1 MTEASSTPI
10 QSFQPIRLF
19 EVELSQ
25 PLPTLTSFD
34 AKTEQHYRQAR
45 MLVRLHATPLGLV
58 DLELTEELTPQDY
71 VGAIW
76 HSLHESINRHLQS
89 DGLTELASL
98 GIEGVPSQEAPACVL
113 TRAQHLTDAPFTSVV
128 VCTHERA
135 DQLRNCLESLSAL
148 IYPNYEIIVVDNAPR
163 TSATADVVQ
172 REFAHL
178 PNLRYVREN
187 KQGLSWARNCGL
199 ACAQGSYI
207 AFTDDDVLTDSYW
220 LAGLTQGFSAADRV
234 ACVTGLTLPAELETR
249 AQLWF
254 EQFGGFSRGFKRRIF
269 DLETTPQEDRL
280 GGPLYPYSTGRFG
293 SGNSMAFETA
303 FLREVGGF
311 DSALGAGTPTQ
322 GGEDLA
328 AFFQVIARGR
338 SLIYEPSAINFHV
351 HRRNQGELRKQMYGY
366 GTGLSAYLTSTLLG
380 APGRI
385 FELIARTPNG
395 LTYMLSADSP
405 KNRQRSDG
413 YPTGLVIL
421 ELWGVLH
428 GPFTYFLS
436 LYRQRRQVNPN
447 PQAPLKYEAPNK

>member
-1 MTEASSTPI
+1 MTEASVTPI
-10 QSFQPIRLF
+10 QSFQPIRLL

-34 AKTEQHYRQAR
+34 AKTGQHYRQAR

-58 DLELTEELTPQDY
+58 DLELTEELAPQDY
-71 VGAIW
+71 VGAVW
-76 HSLHESINRHLQS
+76 HSLHEAINRHLRS

-98 GIEGVPSQEAPACVL
+98 GIEGVSHQEAPACVRTQARSL
-113 TRAQHLTDAPFTSVV
+113 ADAPFTSVV
-128 VCTHERA
+128 VCTRERA
-135 DQLRNCLESLSAL
+135 DQLRNCLKSLSAL

-163 TSATADVVQ
+163 TSTTADVVQ

-178 PNLRYVREN
+178 PNLRYVRED

-199 ACAQGSYI
+199 ACARGDYI
-207 AFTDDDVLTDSYW
+207 AFTDDDVLSDLHW
-220 LAGLTQGFSAADRV
+220 LAALIVGFSAAERV

-293 SGNSMAFETA
+293 SGNSMAFKTA

-311 DSALGAGTPTQ
+311 DPALGAGTPSQ

-328 AFFQVIARGR
+328 AFFQVVARGW
-338 SLIYEPSAINFHV
+338 SLVYEPNAINFHV
-351 HRRNQGELRKQMYGY
+351 HRRSQGELRKQMYGY
-366 GTGLSAYLTSTLLG
+366 GTGLSAYLTSLLIG
-380 APGRI
+380 APGRL
-385 FELIARTPNG
+385 FELIAKTPTG
-395 LTYMLSADSP
+395 LIYMLSANSP
-405 KNRQRSDG
+405 KNRQKSGG
-413 YPTGLVIL
+413 YPIGLVIL

-436 LYRQRRQVNPN
+436 LYRQRKQVNPSSH
-447 PQAPLKYEAPNK
+447 APFEYEAPS